1 MKEVYALCLIKNL
14 ITEEEIIDLYDED
27 YLKEVLEIKN
37 DMERIK
43 IAFNY
48 ILRGWNNMTLVYILA
63 LRMGLV
69 TKENIPEEDLILV
82 EEALKNIGEE
92 HLLG

>member
-1 MKEVYALCLIKNL
+1 MLWKRL
-14 ITEEEIIDLYDED
+14 
-27 YLKEVLEIKN
+27 
-37 DMERIK
+37 K
-43 IAFNY
+43 IAWNY
-48 ILRGWNNMTLVYILA
+48 LTRRWENMTLVYILA

-69 TKENIPEEDLILV
+69 TKANIPEEDLVLV